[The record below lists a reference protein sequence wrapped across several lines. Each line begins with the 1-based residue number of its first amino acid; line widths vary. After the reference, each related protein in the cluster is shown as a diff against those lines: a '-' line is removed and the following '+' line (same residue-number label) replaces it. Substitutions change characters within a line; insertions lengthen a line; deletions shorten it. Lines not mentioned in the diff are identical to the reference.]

1 MNKTVASMLGIAF
14 ALAGL
19 GCDQPIENSTASGPA
34 PLTAE
39 EQAVVDNMA
48 KNTLAE
54 IDLPEGKMVFIEEA
68 PGEVS
73 VMRQIRIGA
82 DVTRVEGADKMEL
95 DQLFRAYA
103 PGQEAPAALV
113 AAMDR
118 VHAAQRSGV
127 TESPAVQGADIM
139 LQGDKPVSHDVV
151 NADGTERVSSAL
163 ASAVDQAWFTS
174 ALCSF
179 SGTSS
184 SWCFTTAYINAYARR
199 TSHRANAAVCGDT
212 GAAQV
217 KRYVS
222 GTLRTVVDVPYGVCW
237 NLGTYTSPHDFFGS
251 PLKRTI
257 ETKISWAES
266 TIRFSG
272 WFADGEQFISAF

>member
-1 MNKTVASMLGIAF
+1 MNKTVVSMLGIAF

-19 GCDQPIENSTASGPA
+19 GCDQPIENATASGPA

-73 VMRQIRIGA
+73 VLRQIRIGA

-103 PGQEAPAALV
+103 PGREAPAALM
-113 AAMDR
+113 AAMER
-118 VHAAQRSGV
+118 VHAARISGV
-127 TESPAVQGADIM
+127 SESPAVQGADIM
-139 LQGDKPVSHDVV
+139 FQGDKPASQDPAS
-151 NADGTERVSSAL
+151 ADGTERVSSAL

-179 SGTSS
+179 AGTSS
-184 SWCFTTAYINAYARR
+184 SWCFTTAYVNAWARR
-199 TSHRANAAVCGDT
+199 LSHRANAVVCGDT

-222 GTLRTVVDVPYGVCW
+222 GSVRTVLDVPYGQCW
-237 NLGTYTSPHDFFGS
+237 VLGTYTSPHDFFGS
-251 PLKRTI
+251 ALKRTI
-257 ETKISWAES
+257 ETKVTWAES

>member
-1 MNKTVASMLGIAF
+1 
-14 ALAGL
+14 
-19 GCDQPIENSTASGPA
+19 
-34 PLTAE
+34 
-39 EQAVVDNMA
+39 
-48 KNTLAE
+48 
-54 IDLPEGKMVFIEEA
+54 
-68 PGEVS
+68 
-73 VMRQIRIGA
+73 
-82 DVTRVEGADKMEL
+82 MEL

-103 PGQEAPAALV
+103 PGREAPAALV
-113 AAMDR
+113 AAINS

-127 TESPAVQGADIM
+127 AESPEVQGADIM
-139 LQGDKPVSHDVV
+139 FQGDKPASRDLA

-179 SGTSS
+179 SGTSY
-184 SWCFTTAYINAYARR
+184 SWCFTTAYINAWAKRL
-199 TSHRANAAVCGDT
+199 SHRANAVVCGDT

-222 GTLRTVVDVPYGVCW
+222 GSVRTVLDVPYGECW
-237 NLGTYTSPHDFFGS
+237 VLGTYTSPHDFFGS

-257 ETKISWAES
+257 ETKVTWAES